1 MGRNA
6 DRRGRKRQ
14 RYAKMPLPNF
24 VWNPE
29 AVLDDE
35 GMQMYYAIRRFMWL
49 IREQIR
55 NRRRKPGG
63 KKWSIRRVKKKR

>member
-14 RYAKMPLPNF
+14 KYAKKPLPNF
-24 VWNPE
+24 VWNPN
-29 AVLDDE
+29 AILDAE
-35 GMQMYYAIRRFMWL
+35 GMQMYYAMRRFMWL
-49 IREQIR
+49 IREQVF
-55 NRRRKPGG
+55 NRYRKPGG